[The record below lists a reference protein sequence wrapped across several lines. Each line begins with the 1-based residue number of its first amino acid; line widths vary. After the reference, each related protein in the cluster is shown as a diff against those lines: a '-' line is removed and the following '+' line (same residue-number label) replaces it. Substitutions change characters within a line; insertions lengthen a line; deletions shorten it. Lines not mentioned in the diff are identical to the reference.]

1 MKIALNISSEAK
13 NELNKRSKLLGIT
26 NSATIHLLWYINVR
40 EELSFDDL
48 TKSYVVKET
57 QMQMQVKDYLIDLF
71 EENQPT
77 LKKINNKYSLYIEH
91 LLSKEQ
97 WSTNENWL
105 TNKKQMVVNISN
117 DTYRKIQFIKEKTN
131 VSIKSILNY
140 SLLNFELDLE
150 NSVKMYDDKDT
161 VKINVSV
168 PKYLK
173 DVMAD
178 IQKSYELNN
187 NILVDGY
194 IRRFLENFN
203 GYLENYLK

>member
-91 LLSKEQ
+91 LLSKDQ

-131 VSIKSILNY
+131 VSIKSMLNY
-140 SLLNFELDLE
+140 SLLNLELDLE

-173 DVMAD
+173 DVMTD
-178 IQKSYELNN
+178 IQKRYEINN

-194 IRRFLENFN
+194 IRKFLENFN
-203 GYLENYLK
+203 GYLEKYLK

>member
-91 LLSKEQ
+91 LLSKDQ

-131 VSIKSILNY
+131 VSIKSMLNY

-173 DVMAD
+173 DVMTD
-178 IQKSYELNN
+178 IQKRYEVSN

-194 IRRFLENFN
+194 IRKFLENFN
-203 GYLENYLK
+203 GYLEKYLK

>member
-71 EENQPT
+71 EENQST

-91 LLSKEQ
+91 LLSKDQ

-131 VSIKSILNY
+131 VSIKSMLNY
-140 SLLNFELDLE
+140 SLLNLELDLE

-173 DVMAD
+173 DVMTD
-178 IQKSYELNN
+178 IQKRYEVNN

-194 IRRFLENFN
+194 IRKFLENFN
-203 GYLENYLK
+203 GYLEKYLK

>member
-71 EENQPT
+71 EENQST

-91 LLSKEQ
+91 LLSKDQ
-97 WSTNENWL
+97 WTTNENWL

-131 VSIKSILNY
+131 VSIKSMLNY

-173 DVMAD
+173 DVMTD
-178 IQKSYELNN
+178 IQKRYEVNN

-194 IRRFLENFN
+194 IRKFLENFN
-203 GYLENYLK
+203 GYLEKYLK

>member
-71 EENQPT
+71 EENQPI

-91 LLSKEQ
+91 LLSKDQ

-131 VSIKSILNY
+131 VSIKSMLNY
-140 SLLNFELDLE
+140 SLLNLELDLE

-173 DVMAD
+173 DVMTD
-178 IQKSYELNN
+178 IQKRYEVNN

-194 IRRFLENFN
+194 IRKFLENFN
-203 GYLENYLK
+203 GYLEKYLK

>member
-48 TKSYVVKET
+48 TKSYIVKET

-131 VSIKSILNY
+131 VSIKSMLNY

-173 DVMAD
+173 DVMTD
-178 IQKSYELNN
+178 IQKRYEVNN

-194 IRRFLENFN
+194 IRKFLENFN
-203 GYLENYLK
+203 GYLEKYLK

>member
-57 QMQMQVKDYLIDLF
+57 QMQMQVKDYLIELF

-91 LLSKEQ
+91 LLSKDQ

-131 VSIKSILNY
+131 VSIKSMLNY

-173 DVMAD
+173 DVMTD
-178 IQKSYELNN
+178 IQKRYEVNN

-194 IRRFLENFN
+194 IRKFLENFN
-203 GYLENYLK
+203 GYLEKYLK

>member
-13 NELNKRSKLLGIT
+13 KELNKRSKLLGIT

-91 LLSKEQ
+91 LLSKDQ

-131 VSIKSILNY
+131 VSIKSMLNY
-140 SLLNFELDLE
+140 SLLNLELDLE

-173 DVMAD
+173 DVMTD
-178 IQKSYELNN
+178 IQKRYEINN

-194 IRRFLENFN
+194 IRKFLENFN
-203 GYLENYLK
+203 GYLEKYLK

>member
-48 TKSYVVKET
+48 IKSYVVKET

-91 LLSKEQ
+91 LLSKDQ

-131 VSIKSILNY
+131 VSIKSMLNY
-140 SLLNFELDLE
+140 SLLNFDLDLE

-173 DVMAD
+173 DVMTD
-178 IQKSYELNN
+178 IQKRYEVNN

-194 IRRFLENFN
+194 IRKFLENFN
-203 GYLENYLK
+203 GYLEKYLK

>member
-48 TKSYVVKET
+48 TKSYIVKET

-91 LLSKEQ
+91 LLSKNQ

-131 VSIKSILNY
+131 VSIKSMLNY

-173 DVMAD
+173 DVMTD
-178 IQKSYELNN
+178 IQKRYEVNN

-194 IRRFLENFN
+194 IRKFLENFN
-203 GYLENYLK
+203 GYLEKYLK

>member
-91 LLSKEQ
+91 LLSKDQ

-131 VSIKSILNY
+131 VSIKSMLNY
-140 SLLNFELDLE
+140 SLLNLELDLE

-173 DVMAD
+173 DVMTD
-178 IQKSYELNN
+178 IQKRYEVSN

-194 IRRFLENFN
+194 IRNFLENFN
-203 GYLENYLK
+203 GYLEKYLK

>member
-91 LLSKEQ
+91 LLSKDQ

-131 VSIKSILNY
+131 VSIKSMLNY
-140 SLLNFELDLE
+140 SLLNLELDLE

-173 DVMAD
+173 DVMTD
-178 IQKSYELNN
+178 IQKKYEVNN

-194 IRRFLENFN
+194 IRKFLENFN
-203 GYLENYLK
+203 GYLEKYLK

>member
-91 LLSKEQ
+91 LLSKDQ

-131 VSIKSILNY
+131 VSIKSMLNY

-173 DVMAD
+173 DVMTD
-178 IQKSYELNN
+178 IQKRYEVNN

-194 IRRFLENFN
+194 IRKFLESFN
-203 GYLENYLK
+203 GYLEKYLK

>member
-91 LLSKEQ
+91 LLSKDQ
-97 WSTNENWL
+97 WSTNENLL

-131 VSIKSILNY
+131 VSIKSMLNY
-140 SLLNFELDLE
+140 SLLNLELDLE

-173 DVMAD
+173 DVMTD
-178 IQKSYELNN
+178 IQKRYEVNN

-194 IRRFLENFN
+194 IRKFLENFN
-203 GYLENYLK
+203 GYLEKYLK

>member
-48 TKSYVVKET
+48 TKSYVVKEK

-91 LLSKEQ
+91 LLSKDQ

-131 VSIKSILNY
+131 VSIKSMLNY

-173 DVMAD
+173 DVMTD
-178 IQKSYELNN
+178 IQKRYEVNN

-194 IRRFLENFN
+194 IRKFLENFN
-203 GYLENYLK
+203 GYLEKYLK

>member
-1 MKIALNISSEAK
+1 MKIALNISNEAK

-91 LLSKEQ
+91 LLSKDQ

-131 VSIKSILNY
+131 VSIKSMLNY

-173 DVMAD
+173 DVMTD
-178 IQKSYELNN
+178 IQKRYEVNN

-194 IRRFLENFN
+194 IRKFLENFN
-203 GYLENYLK
+203 GYLEKYLK

>member
-1 MKIALNISSEAK
+1 MKIALNISGEAK

-48 TKSYVVKET
+48 SKSYVVKET

-71 EENQPT
+71 EENQST

-91 LLSKEQ
+91 LLSKDQ
-97 WSTNENWL
+97 WSTNENLL

-117 DTYRKIQFIKEKTN
+117 DTYRKIQFIKGKTN
-131 VSIKSILNY
+131 VSIKSMLNY
-140 SLLNFELDLE
+140 SLLNFKLDLE
-150 NSVKMYDDKDT
+150 SAVKMYDDKDT

-173 DVMAD
+173 DVMSD
-178 IQKSYELNN
+178 IQKRYEVNN

-194 IRRFLENFN
+194 IRKFLENFN
-203 GYLENYLK
+203 GYLEKYMK

>member
-13 NELNKRSKLLGIT
+13 NELNKRSKMLGIT

-91 LLSKEQ
+91 LLSKDQ

-131 VSIKSILNY
+131 VSIKSMLNY
-140 SLLNFELDLE
+140 SLLNLELDLE

-173 DVMAD
+173 DVMTD
-178 IQKSYELNN
+178 IQKRYEVNN

-194 IRRFLENFN
+194 IRKFLENFN
-203 GYLENYLK
+203 GYLEKYLK

>member
-91 LLSKEQ
+91 LLSKDQ

-131 VSIKSILNY
+131 VSIKSMLNY

-173 DVMAD
+173 DVMTD
-178 IQKSYELNN
+178 IQKRYEVNN

-194 IRRFLENFN
+194 IRKFLENFN
-203 GYLENYLK
+203 GYFEKYLK

>member
-91 LLSKEQ
+91 LLSKDQ

-131 VSIKSILNY
+131 VSIKSMLNY
-140 SLLNFELDLE
+140 SLLNFDLDLE

-173 DVMAD
+173 DVMTD
-178 IQKSYELNN
+178 IQKRYEVNN

-194 IRRFLENFN
+194 IRKFLENFN
-203 GYLENYLK
+203 GYLEKYLK

>member
-13 NELNKRSKLLGIT
+13 SELNKRSKLLGIT

-91 LLSKEQ
+91 LLSKDQ

-131 VSIKSILNY
+131 VSIKSMLNY

-173 DVMAD
+173 DVMTD
-178 IQKSYELNN
+178 IQKRYEVNN

-194 IRRFLENFN
+194 IRKFLENFN
-203 GYLENYLK
+203 GYLEKYLK

>member
-1 MKIALNISSEAK
+1 MKIALNISNEAR

-48 TKSYVVKET
+48 TKGYVVKET

-71 EENQPT
+71 EENQST

-97 WSTNENWL
+97 WTINENWL

-131 VSIKSILNY
+131 VSIKSMLNY
-140 SLLNFELDLE
+140 SLLNFELDLQ

-178 IQKSYELNN
+178 IQKKYEVSN

-194 IRRFLENFN
+194 IRKFLENFN
-203 GYLENYLK
+203 GYLEKYLK

>member
-71 EENQPT
+71 EENQST

-91 LLSKEQ
+91 LLSKDQ

-131 VSIKSILNY
+131 VSIKSMLNY

-173 DVMAD
+173 DVMTD
-178 IQKSYELNN
+178 IQKRYEVNN

-194 IRRFLENFN
+194 IRKFLGNFN
-203 GYLENYLK
+203 GYLEKYLK

>member
-91 LLSKEQ
+91 LLSKDQ

-131 VSIKSILNY
+131 VSIKSMLNY
-140 SLLNFELDLE
+140 SLLNLELDLE

-173 DVMAD
+173 DVMTD
-178 IQKSYELNN
+178 IQKRYEVNN

-194 IRRFLENFN
+194 IRKFLESFN
-203 GYLENYLK
+203 GYLEKYLK

>member
-91 LLSKEQ
+91 LLSKDQ

-131 VSIKSILNY
+131 VSIKSMLNY

-173 DVMAD
+173 DVMTD
-178 IQKSYELNN
+178 IQKRYEVNN

-194 IRRFLENFN
+194 IRKFLENFN
-203 GYLENYLK
+203 GYLEKYLK

>member
-91 LLSKEQ
+91 LLSKDQ

-131 VSIKSILNY
+131 VSIKSMLNY
-140 SLLNFELDLE
+140 SLLNLELDLE

-173 DVMAD
+173 DVMTD
-178 IQKSYELNN
+178 IQKRYEVNN

-194 IRRFLENFN
+194 IRKFLENFN
-203 GYLENYLK
+203 GYLEKYLK

>member
-71 EENQPT
+71 EGNQPT
-77 LKKINNKYSLYIEH
+77 LKKIKNKYSLYIEH
-91 LLSKEQ
+91 LLSKDQ

-131 VSIKSILNY
+131 VSIKSMLNY

-173 DVMAD
+173 DVMTD
-178 IQKSYELNN
+178 IQKRYEVNN

-194 IRRFLENFN
+194 IRKFLENFN
-203 GYLENYLK
+203 GYLEKYLE

>member
-91 LLSKEQ
+91 LLSKDQ

-117 DTYRKIQFIKEKTN
+117 NTYRKIQFIKEKTN
-131 VSIKSILNY
+131 VSIKSMLNY

-173 DVMAD
+173 DVMTD
-178 IQKSYELNN
+178 IQKRYEVNN

-194 IRRFLENFN
+194 IRKFLENFN
-203 GYLENYLK
+203 GYLEKYLK

>member
-13 NELNKRSKLLGIT
+13 SELNKRSKLLGIT

-91 LLSKEQ
+91 LLSKDQ

-131 VSIKSILNY
+131 VSIKSMLNY
-140 SLLNFELDLE
+140 SLLNFELNLE

-173 DVMAD
+173 DVMTD
-178 IQKSYELNN
+178 IQKRYEVNN

-194 IRRFLENFN
+194 IRKFLENFN
-203 GYLENYLK
+203 GYLEKYLK

>member
-1 MKIALNISSEAK
+1 
-13 NELNKRSKLLGIT
+13 
-26 NSATIHLLWYINVR
+26 
-40 EELSFDDL
+40 
-48 TKSYVVKET
+48 
-57 QMQMQVKDYLIDLF
+57 
-71 EENQPT
+71 
-77 LKKINNKYSLYIEH
+77 
-91 LLSKEQ
+91 
-97 WSTNENWL
+97 STNENWL

-131 VSIKSILNY
+131 VSIKSMLNY

-173 DVMAD
+173 DVMTD
-178 IQKSYELNN
+178 IQKRYEVNN

-194 IRRFLENFN
+194 IRKFLENFN
-203 GYLENYLK
+203 GYLEKYLK

>member
-13 NELNKRSKLLGIT
+13 SELNKRSKLLGIT

-91 LLSKEQ
+91 LLSKDQ

-105 TNKKQMVVNISN
+105 INKKQMVVNISN

-131 VSIKSILNY
+131 VSIKSMLNY

-173 DVMAD
+173 DVMTD
-178 IQKSYELNN
+178 IQKRYEVNN

-194 IRRFLENFN
+194 IRKFLENFN
-203 GYLENYLK
+203 GYLEKYLK

>member
-131 VSIKSILNY
+131 VSIKSMLNY

-173 DVMAD
+173 DVMTD
-178 IQKSYELNN
+178 IQKRYEVNN

-194 IRRFLENFN
+194 IRKFLENFN
-203 GYLENYLK
+203 GYLERYLK

>member
-91 LLSKEQ
+91 LLSKDQ

-131 VSIKSILNY
+131 VSIKSMLNY
-140 SLLNFELDLE
+140 SLLNLELDLE

-173 DVMAD
+173 DVMTD
-178 IQKSYELNN
+178 IQKRYEVSN

-194 IRRFLENFN
+194 IRKFLENFN
-203 GYLENYLK
+203 GYLEKYLK

>member
-131 VSIKSILNY
+131 VSIKSMLNY

-173 DVMAD
+173 DVMTD
-178 IQKSYELNN
+178 IQKRYEVNN

-194 IRRFLENFN
+194 IRKFLENFN
-203 GYLENYLK
+203 GYLEKYLK

>member
-13 NELNKRSKLLGIT
+13 KELNKRSKLLGIT

-91 LLSKEQ
+91 LLSKDQ

-131 VSIKSILNY
+131 VSIKSMLNY
-140 SLLNFELDLE
+140 SLLNLELDLE

-173 DVMAD
+173 DVMTD
-178 IQKSYELNN
+178 IQKRYEVNN

-194 IRRFLENFN
+194 IRKFLENFN
-203 GYLENYLK
+203 GYLEKYLK

>member
-1 MKIALNISSEAK
+1 MKIALNISREAK

-91 LLSKEQ
+91 LLSKDQ

-131 VSIKSILNY
+131 VSIKSMLNY

-150 NSVKMYDDKDT
+150 KSVKMYDDKDT

-173 DVMAD
+173 DVMTD
-178 IQKSYELNN
+178 IQKRYEVNN

-194 IRRFLENFN
+194 IRNFLENFN
-203 GYLENYLK
+203 GYLEKYLK

>member
-91 LLSKEQ
+91 LLSKDQ

-131 VSIKSILNY
+131 VSIKSMLNY
-140 SLLNFELDLE
+140 SLLNLELDLE

-173 DVMAD
+173 DVMTD
-178 IQKSYELNN
+178 IQKGYEVNN

-194 IRRFLENFN
+194 IRKFLENFN
-203 GYLENYLK
+203 GYLEKYLK

>member
-1 MKIALNISSEAK
+1 
-13 NELNKRSKLLGIT
+13 
-26 NSATIHLLWYINVR
+26 TIHLLWYINVR

-71 EENQPT
+71 EGNQPT
-77 LKKINNKYSLYIEH
+77 LKKIKNKYSLYIEH
-91 LLSKEQ
+91 LLSKDQ

-131 VSIKSILNY
+131 VSIKSMLNY

-173 DVMAD
+173 DVMTD
-178 IQKSYELNN
+178 IQKRYEVNN

-194 IRRFLENFN
+194 IRKFLENFN
-203 GYLENYLK
+203 GYLEKYLE